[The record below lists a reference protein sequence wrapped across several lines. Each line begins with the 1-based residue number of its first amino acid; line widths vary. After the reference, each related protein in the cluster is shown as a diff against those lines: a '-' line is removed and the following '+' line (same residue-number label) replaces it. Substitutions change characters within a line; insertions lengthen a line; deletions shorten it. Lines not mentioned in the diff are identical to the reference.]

1 MANLNES
8 IFNSPNAQRLMKKY
22 NSRLSLAESVVKSR
36 GLDMTFERKLATA
49 QTLENTARQIRVME
63 DVNLGA
69 TQPSGIGQYKRY
81 SI

>member
-22 NSRLSLAESVVKSR
+22 NSRLNLAESVVKSR

-63 DVNLGA
+63 DVNFGA
-69 TQPSGIGQYKRY
+69 TQPSSIG
-81 SI
+81 